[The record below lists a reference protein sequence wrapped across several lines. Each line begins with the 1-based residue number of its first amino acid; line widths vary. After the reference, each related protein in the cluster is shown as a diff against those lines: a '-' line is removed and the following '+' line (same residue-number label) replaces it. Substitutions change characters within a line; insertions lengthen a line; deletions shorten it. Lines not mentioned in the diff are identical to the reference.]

1 MDFVITNHAHKSVT
15 TFTPFYLI
23 SRIARIA

>member
-15 TFTPFYLI
+15 TFTPLYLI
-23 SRIARIA
+23 IRARIS